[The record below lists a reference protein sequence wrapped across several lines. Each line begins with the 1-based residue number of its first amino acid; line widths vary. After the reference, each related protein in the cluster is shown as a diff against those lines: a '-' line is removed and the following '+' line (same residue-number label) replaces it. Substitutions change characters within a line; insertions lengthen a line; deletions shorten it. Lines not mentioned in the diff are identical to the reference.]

1 MEEYR
6 ALTEEQQNR
15 YDTMRAA
22 GNSHSGAINHSKR
35 DPKDVEKSP
44 EVITAREVFGKW
56 MGTSK
61 TTGLPYI
68 DLPAQWPTE
77 LAKAVRQLSQ
87 NQLRQIRNSSNLNMS
102 IRTSNALKRIYE
114 EMRRNGT
121 KGIVEEVLLEL
132 KASTSHNAAMDK
144 IKKNGSGR
152 GVGSG
157 AVKPSESRQGNH
169 GGIKKRIIRTEA
181 GAKRYNGNI
190 GDPIGKSKIKKGET
204 LSELAEKYYGDA
216 SKWKLIAKASGIKDP
231 KKIPVGTE
239 LTFPPD
245 PDAPKGKGKGKA
257 TGTSKRKTGT
267 GKGSS
272 SGSGSSV
279 ADAAREDHKTYD
291 DKDSVDLEGTFY
303 AEKNMTGK
311 DILEKF
317 YKGDKA
323 KYEEFLKVNGL
334 KEGETIPEGFALIL
348 PGIRAEDVYPDKKK
362 QDSVKKRA
370 NEKTLK
376 NAPAKA
382 PSGAP
387 RKAASHG
394 YVIYSD
400 GSVHGPN
407 GWIIR
412 KPKKSDKKK

>member
-1 MEEYR
+1 MTIDR
-6 ALTEEQQNR
+6 FIWH
-15 YDTMRAA
+15 A
-22 GNSHSGAINHSKR
+22 GDVAITSEPKR
-35 DPKDVEKSP
+35 EKS
-44 EVITAREVFGKW
+44 ERKVLE
-56 MGTSK
+56 
-61 TTGLPYI
+61 
-68 DLPAQWPTE
+68 E
-77 LAKAVRQLSQ
+77 LLI
-87 NQLRQIRNSSNLNMS
+87 QI
-102 IRTSNALKRIYE
+102 
-114 EMRRNGT
+114 
-121 KGIVEEVLLEL
+121 
-132 KASTSHNAAMDK
+132 KASAEHNAAMDK
-144 IKKNGSGR
+144 IKKNGRGR

-169 GGIKKRIIRTEA
+169 GRIKKRIIRTEA

-190 GDPIGKSKIKKGET
+190 GDPIGKTKIKKGET
-204 LSELAEKYYGDA
+204 LSGLAEKYYGDA

-245 PDAPKGKGKGKA
+245 PDAPKGKGKA
-257 TGTSKRKTGT
+257 TGTSKRQTGT

-272 SGSGSSV
+272 SGSRSSV
-279 ADAAREDHKTYD
+279 ADAARADHKTYD
-291 DKDSVDLEGTFY
+291 DKDSVELEGTFY
-303 AEKNMTGK
+303 VEKNMTGK

-348 PGIRAEDVYPDKKK
+348 PGIKAEDVYPDKKK

-376 NAPAKA
+376 KAPAKA